1 MQNKNAR
8 ESENAGEELKV
19 AIEARGLTK
28 QYGEFTAVNGLNLKV
43 FDGEFFGLLGPNGA
57 GKTTTVK
64 MLTGLTKPTKGE
76 ALIMDANIMERPLDV
91 KRVIGV
97 VPEVSNIYVEMTAW
111 ENLLFAAELYDVSRG
126 EAIERAKMLL
136 EVFGLYERRNDKA
149 ANFSKGMRRRLAIAM
164 ALIHSPKVLFLD
176 EPTSGLDVQSTRNIR
191 EVVRRLNRDGVTVFM
206 TTHFIDEADNLCDR
220 VGIINRGQLAAL
232 DTPERLKQMI
242 GGKLSV
248 EISLQPIP
256 SLEEL
261 KEVSSDVTKTGDKF
275 IVYTESPSTT
285 LSELV
290 KLANV
295 KGWRIISV
303 RTLTPS
309 LEDVFV
315 KLTGLTAVDV
325 ERLELIRPSGK
336 GRSRE

>member
-1 MQNKNAR
+1 MQSKNAC
-8 ESENAGEELKV
+8 ETVGGELKA
-19 AIEARGLTK
+19 AIEARELTK

-76 ALIMDANIMERPLDV
+76 ALIMGANIMERPLDV
-91 KRVIGV
+91 KRIIGV

-111 ENLLFAAELYDVSRG
+111 ENLIFAAELYDVPRD
-126 EAIERAKMLL
+126 EAVERAKMLL
-136 EVFGLYERRNDKA
+136 EVFGLYERRHDKS
-149 ANFSKGMRRRLAIAM
+149 ANFSKGMRRRLTIAM
-164 ALIHSPKVLFLD
+164 ALIHNPKVLFLD

-206 TTHFIDEADNLCDR
+206 TTHFIDEADNLCSR
-220 VGIINRGQLAAL
+220 VGIINKGQLVAL
-232 DTPERLKQMI
+232 DTPERLKQTI
-242 GGKLSV
+242 GGRLSV
-248 EISLQPIP
+248 EVSLQPIP

-261 KEVSSDVTKTGDKF
+261 KEVASDIMKTGDKF
-275 IVYTESPSTT
+275 IVYTENPSTT
-285 LSELV
+285 LSELI
-290 KLANV
+290 KLANAKEWKV
-295 KGWRIISV
+295 ISV

-325 ERLELIRPSGK
+325 ERLELIRPP
-336 GRSRE
+336 GRGRGRE

>member
-1 MQNKNAR
+1 MKDASTFD
-8 ESENAGEELKV
+8 EVKELKV

-57 GKTTTVK
+57 GKTTTVR
-64 MLTGLTKPTKGE
+64 MLTGLIKPTKGE
-76 ALIMDANIMERPLDV
+76 ALIMGANIMERPLDI
-91 KRVIGV
+91 KRIIGV

-111 ENLLFAAELYDVSRG
+111 ENLMFAAELYDVPRG
-126 EAIERAKMLL
+126 EAVERAKMLL
-136 EVFGLYERRNDKA
+136 EVFGLYDRRHDKS

-164 ALIHSPKVLFLD
+164 ALIHNPKVLFLD

-206 TTHFIDEADNLCDR
+206 TTHFIDEADNLCNR
-220 VGIINRGQLAAL
+220 VGIINKGQLVTL
-232 DTPERLKQMI
+232 DTPEKLKQSI
-242 GGKLSV
+242 GGRLSV
-248 EISLQPIP
+248 EIAFQPTP

-261 KEVSSDVTKTGDKF
+261 REISSDIVKTGDKF
-275 IVYTESPSTT
+275 IIHTENPSTT
-285 LSELV
+285 LSGLV
-290 KLANV
+290 KLANT
-295 KGWRIISV
+295 KEWRIVSV

-325 ERLELIRPSGK
+325 ERLELVRPSGR